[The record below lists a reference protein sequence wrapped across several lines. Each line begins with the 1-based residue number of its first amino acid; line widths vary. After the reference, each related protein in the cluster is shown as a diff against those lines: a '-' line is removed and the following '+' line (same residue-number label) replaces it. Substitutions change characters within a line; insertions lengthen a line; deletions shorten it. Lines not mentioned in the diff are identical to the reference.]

1 MTFWIVAFLMTAAV
15 AALVL
20 LALWRGGEEQRA
32 AEADMQVYKDQLK
45 EVERDL
51 ARGVITEAE
60 AGTVRVE
67 VSRRLLEA
75 DREAKAG
82 VTGGRAPRAA
92 TLAAAVGM
100 AVLVVGGAFGLYRVL
115 GQPGYPDLPLAERI
129 AAAEEARRNRPS
141 QAEAEA
147 EAQALPQLPVE
158 ADPRYLELMDKLR
171 ATVAERPDDL
181 EGHRLLVR
189 NEAALGNFVAAREA
203 QAQVLA
209 LLGENATAQDYAD
222 YADMLVLAAGGYV
235 SPAAEAA
242 LTRALERDP
251 TNGAARYYS
260 GLLLVQTGRP
270 DIAFRLWRALLEQSS
285 PNDPWVEPI
294 RAQLPDLAEIA
305 GVRNF
310 QMPPRMAAGPAV
322 PGVGPTA
329 EQMEAAAEMTPE
341 ERMQMIR
348 GMVEGLSDRLATE
361 GGPPEDWARLIGALG
376 VLGETD
382 QARAIA
388 DEAETVFAGNDAALS
403 TIADARMRAGIN

>member
-82 VTGGRAPRAA
+82 GTGARAPRAA

-100 AVLVVGGAFGLYRVL
+100 AVLVVGGAFGLYGVL

-147 EAQALPQLPVE
+147 EAQAMPQLPVE

-171 ATVAERPDDL
+171 ATVEERPDDL
-181 EGHRLLVR
+181 DGHRLLVR

-203 QAQVLA
+203 QARVLA
-209 LLGENATAQDYAD
+209 ILGENATAQDYAD

-242 LTRALERDP
+242 LTRALERDQ

-260 GLLLVQTGRP
+260 GLLFVQTGRP
-270 DIAFRLWRALLEQSS
+270 DIAFRLWRALLEQSG

-310 QMPPRMAAGPAV
+310 QLPPRMAPGPAV

-329 EQMEAAAEMTPE
+329 EQMEAAADMTPE

-348 GMVEGLSDRLATE
+348 GMVEGLSDRLANE

-388 DEAETVFAGNDAALS
+388 AEAETVFAGNDAALS
-403 TIADARMRAGIN
+403 AIAEARMRAGIN